1 MLTASLFFAI
11 LKRVCEPEENIMAR
25 AELVE
30 NLNKALS
37 CELAGVIQYSQHSYL
52 LSGPDR
58 EIFKGWF
65 RDQAEEAQ
73 DHAETLGDKIVALGG
88 VPSVEPAAIRQ
99 STDTKEMLKQALEL
113 EREAM
118 AAYMAAWAAC
128 DDNDLPQKFWLEGQI
143 SDEQMH
149 IEELEKLTSE
159 RLAKVSTDRIVLREV
174 S

>member
-1 MLTASLFFAI
+1 
-11 LKRVCEPEENIMAR
+11 MAR

-37 CELAGVIQYSQHSYL
+37 LELAGVIQYSQHSYL
-52 LSGPDR
+52 VTGLER
-58 EIFKGWF
+58 EVYKGFF
-65 RDQAEEAQ
+65 RDMAEEAQ
-73 DHAETLGDKIVALGG
+73 KHAEVLGDKIVALGG
-88 VPSVEPAAIRQ
+88 VPTVEPSMIRQ
-99 STDTKEMLKQALEL
+99 STDLKEMLKQGLEL

-118 AAYMAAWAAC
+118 TAYMAAWASC

-159 RLAKVSTDRIVLREV
+159 RISRVNSEKIILREV